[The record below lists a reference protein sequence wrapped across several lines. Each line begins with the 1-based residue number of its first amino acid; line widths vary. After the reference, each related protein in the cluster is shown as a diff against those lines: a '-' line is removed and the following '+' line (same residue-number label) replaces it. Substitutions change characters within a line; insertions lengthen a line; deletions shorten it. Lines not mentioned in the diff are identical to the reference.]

1 MTFSHLYVMGLDKE
15 LLFNH
20 LTEAIKVFLSI
31 ASRWFWRWK
40 NLNGGSLCVFDSK
53 SFLQNTSFFWS
64 FSKKFMIYERFS
76 IMFFMSPLFHFIGF
90 LYHTYLCHKET
101 FSNEAHYSHNL
112 LEFSKCM
119 KCVPE
124 HEKYLIYKVVGG
136 FFIPPANLYL
146 YTYFMHVLKPIKLFF
161 FLSFYYRTKIFISS
175 DCDGKKFMKRN
186 LLGKC

>member
-1 MTFSHLYVMGLDKE
+1 
-15 LLFNH
+15 
-20 LTEAIKVFLSI
+20 
-31 ASRWFWRWK
+31 
-40 NLNGGSLCVFDSK
+40 
-53 SFLQNTSFFWS
+53 
-64 FSKKFMIYERFS
+64 
-76 IMFFMSPLFHFIGF
+76 MFFMSPLFHFIGF

-161 FLSFYYRTKIFISS
+161 FLSFYYGTKIFISS

-186 LLGKC
+186 LLGNVNTMKFINKFMVDIRKGCYPVSFNSCKFRIISCCANPQKSANPPTTHIKNMLSLCTCFP